1 MEGGTL
7 ADLRSDAGGD
17 RAAVDGASIR
27 VPGLGPS
34 SPGGGKGGTF
44 SGRGDQQDEGE
55 ISSVSA
61 GSGKTGPVMPSA
73 DHSGHDYRNEGMDL
87 LVGAG
92 WEEEDYSKGED

>member
-1 MEGGTL
+1 M

-17 RAAVDGASIR
+17 RSAVGGASIR

-44 SGRGDQQDEGE
+44 SGRGDQPDGGAALA
-55 ISSVSA
+55 SSA
-61 GSGKTGPVMPSA
+61 GGGKTCDFLWGA
-73 DHSGHDYRNEGMDL
+73 DHSGPDHGDEGVDSFA
-87 LVGAG
+87 GAG